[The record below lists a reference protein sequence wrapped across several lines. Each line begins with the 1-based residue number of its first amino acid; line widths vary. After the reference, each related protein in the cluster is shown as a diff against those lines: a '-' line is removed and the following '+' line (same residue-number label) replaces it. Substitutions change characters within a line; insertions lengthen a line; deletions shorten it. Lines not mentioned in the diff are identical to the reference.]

1 MPGSVVNRSKAQLVV
16 TSEPLGLLDKDV
28 AFLKIGKSSQT
39 SLLGNDDVSCL
50 KRKNQRKSVQSAKRA
65 APKFMEDID
74 EDTASAHYPY

>member
-39 SLLGNDDVSCL
+39 SLLGNDDVSC
-50 KRKNQRKSVQSAKRA
+50 QRKSVQSAKRA